1 VSVGVAGH
9 EPVPRRY
16 RGSRHARTRG
26 HAQLVDVAAA
36 VVLVREPGRIGQ
48 LLGQVARVHRLGR
61 EATRLH
67 GARHETARVEGL
79 GQQAAIVRQV
89 FPVPDKQTIGAFTLL
104 LLVRD
109 EARGE
114 LSVIGRRVINEPEI
128 VLRCLGKW

>member
-1 VSVGVAGH
+1 VAVSVGVSRH

-16 RGSRHARTRG
+16 RGPRHAGARG

-89 FPVPDKQTIGAFTLL
+89 FPVPDKTNN
-104 LLVRD
+104 
-109 EARGE
+109 
-114 LSVIGRRVINEPEI
+114 RRVYSLVVSECAMRLAGM
-128 VLRCLGKW
+128 VS

>member
-1 VSVGVAGH
+1 MSVGVAGH

-16 RGSRHARTRG
+16 RGPRHARTRG

-67 GARHETARVEGL
+67 GARRETARVEGL
-79 GQQAAIVRQV
+79 GQQASIVRQV
-89 FPVPDKQTIGAFTLL
+89 FPVFDKQTIGAFTPRLL
-104 LLVRD
+104 ECARLAGRVSYWKESKSCLLKLCMLQKTPD
-109 EARGE
+109 
-114 LSVIGRRVINEPEI
+114 
-128 VLRCLGKW
+128 